1 VSDPLR
7 RADINRM
14 TPAELKIHEA
24 IVEVEK
30 LGADERL
37 TDAVVSLSDA
47 QKKVSEFIDDPERKV
62 WL

>member
-1 VSDPLR
+1 
-7 RADINRM
+7 M